1 MEQYNTKR
9 IWRKH
14 KLEIIFGAV
23 ALIAAF
29 MSSGDIQRSMHSVS
43 EDRARIASNAS
54 EQRRLEENAEL
65 VKAKAVIAEQRYN
78 SGCTLVVAVNSPRNL
93 ATLVLGEP
101 VFDRTTSK
109 PLPVGTVVCDGNG
122 NTAVLASNTN
132 GVPVVTDLAFTG
144 NRDLALA
151 QLSKIN
157 GAKVYYFTPGK

>member
-1 MEQYNTKR
+1 MQQYNTKR

-14 KLEIIFGAV
+14 KLEIVFGTVAV
-23 ALIAAF
+23 IAAF

-43 EDRARIASNAS
+43 DDRARIASNAS

-65 VKAKAVIAEQRYN
+65 VKAKAAIAEQRYN

-93 ATLVLGEP
+93 ATLVEGEP
-101 VFDRTTSK
+101 VYDRTTEK

-122 NTAVLASNTN
+122 NTAVLASNAN
-132 GVPVVTDLAFTG
+132 GVPVVTELAFTG
-144 NRDLALA
+144 NRELALA

>member
-1 MEQYNTKR
+1 MLNRKV
-9 IWRKH
+9 WRRH
-14 KLEIIFGAV
+14 KLEIGFGAV
-23 ALIAAF
+23 ALVAALF
-29 MSSGDIQRSMHSVS
+29 SHSDIQRSMQGLS

-65 VKAKAVIAEQRYN
+65 IKAKAVIAEQRYN

-101 VFDRTTSK
+101 VFDRTTNK

-122 NTAVLASNTN
+122 NTAVLASNAN

-144 NRDLALA
+144 NRELALA
-151 QLSKIN
+151 QLRKIN